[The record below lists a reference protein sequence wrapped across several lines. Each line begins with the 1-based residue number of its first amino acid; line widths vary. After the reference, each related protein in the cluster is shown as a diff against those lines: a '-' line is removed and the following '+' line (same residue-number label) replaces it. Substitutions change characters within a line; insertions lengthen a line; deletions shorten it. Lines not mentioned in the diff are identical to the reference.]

1 MTPATAAPRGFARG
15 FFLLLAGALGAG
27 LVWLAPPS
35 ARAALWAASLGLVS
49 LLAAGL
55 LVRMERRTRA
65 LEAQYHGALDIM
77 SRIIDSV
84 ERYAE
89 NHSRR
94 VAEAS
99 MEVARAL
106 GCSEDEVEDIRVA
119 ALLHDLGKLDLP
131 VDALATAAGLT
142 PGELADAGFYGR
154 PAGSAGRGALRLV
167 MPMVACCQERW
178 DGTGRRAL
186 RGREIPLGARII
198 AVADAYDALV
208 TDRPYQKGRTAE
220 EAHAALL
227 GASGAQ
233 FDPLVVDVF
242 LRLRGTAAVEIPEAR
257 AA

>member
-1 MTPATAAPRGFARG
+1 MTPAPAAPRSLSRA
-15 FFLLLAGALGAG
+15 LSVLIAGASAG
-27 LVWLAPPS
+27 TLVWLAPAA
-35 ARAALWAASLGLVS
+35 ARGVLWGATLALLS

-55 LVRMERRTRA
+55 LVAMERRTRSLQHA
-65 LEAQYHGALDIM
+65 YHGAVDIM

-94 VAEAS
+94 VAENS

-106 GCSEDEVEDIRVA
+106 GCAEDEVEDIRVA

-131 VDALATAAGLT
+131 ADALAAAAGLT

-154 PAGSAGRGALRLV
+154 PDASTGRGALRLV
-167 MPMVACCQERW
+167 VPMVACCQERW

-186 RGREIPLGARII
+186 QGREIPLGARII

-208 TDRPYQKGRTAE
+208 TDRPYQKARSAE

-227 GASGAQ
+227 GASGTQ

-242 LRLRGTAAVEIPEAR
+242 LRLRGTPAMEVPEAR

>member
-1 MTPATAAPRGFARG
+1 VTAPAAPRIARA
-15 FFLLLAGALGAG
+15 LSVLVAGAGTGG
-27 LVWLAPPS
+27 LVWLAPAA
-35 ARAALWAASLGLVS
+35 ARPWLWAGSLALVS

-55 LVRMERRTRA
+55 LVAMERRVRA
-65 LEAQYHGALDIM
+65 LERSYHGALDIM
-77 SRIIDSV
+77 SRVIDSV

-94 VAEAS
+94 VAENS

-106 GCSEDEVEDIRVA
+106 GCPETEVDDIRVA
-119 ALLHDLGKLDLP
+119 ALLHDLGKLDIP
-131 VDALATAAGLT
+131 AEALAAAAGLT
-142 PGELADAGFYGR
+142 PTELADAGFFGR
-154 PAGSAGRGALRLV
+154 PDPRAGRGALGLV
-167 MPMVACCQERW
+167 VPMVACCQERW